1 MESKEMKVLG
11 QDVTVKNHV
20 TYSEKMDAA
29 EELVAMFT
37 VFDEERG
44 LCYISPYEEAA
55 KKYMKL
61 KTYAGL
67 DMSNYNG
74 IDGLCRLMD
83 DIDETSIEEFEKFV
97 DDDWRA
103 LRDLAYTLYYNVE
116 AVFEKEHSLEHRVK
130 TSFGFLLD
138 GKDLTQTLAEAR
150 EVNEQMIDHLG
161 AIAKTKTQPI
171 DMAQYAKKHK

>member
-1 MESKEMKVLG
+1 MEKQMVVLG
-11 QDVTVKNHV
+11 QEVSVKNHV
-20 TYSEKMDAA
+20 SYQEKMDAA
-29 EELVAMFT
+29 EEYVAMAA
-37 VFDEERG
+37 VFDEEHG
-44 LCYISPYEEAA
+44 VCCMSPYEDAV

-74 IDGLCRLMD
+74 VEGLCRLMD
-83 DIDETSIEEFEKFV
+83 DIDAMPIGEFEEFV
-97 DDDWRA
+97 DRDWTV
-103 LRDLAYTLYYNVE
+103 LNGLAYTIYYNVE
-116 AVFEKEHSLEHRVK
+116 CVFEKEHSLEHRVK

-161 AIAKTKTQPI
+161 AIAKVKTQPI

>member
-1 MESKEMKVLG
+1 MEKQMVVLG
-11 QDVTVKNHV
+11 QEVSVKNHV
-20 TYSEKMDAA
+20 GYQQKMDAA
-29 EELVAMFT
+29 EEYVAMSA
-37 VFDEERG
+37 VFDEEHG
-44 LCYISPYEEAA
+44 LCYMSPYEEAV

-61 KTYAGL
+61 KTYTGL

-83 DIDETSIEEFEKFV
+83 DIDEVPIDEFEELV
-97 DDDWRA
+97 DDDWVIIYN
-103 LRDLAYTLYYNVE
+103 LAYVIYCNVSD
-116 AVFEKEHSLEHRVK
+116 VFEKEHSLEHRVK

-171 DMAQYAKKHK
+171 DMAQYAKKRK

>member
-11 QDVTVKNHV
+11 QDVVVKNHV
-20 TYSEKMDAA
+20 SYQQKMDAA
-29 EELVAMFT
+29 EEYVAMSA
-37 VFDEERG
+37 VFDEEHG
-44 LCYISPYEEAA
+44 LCYMSPYEEAV

-61 KTYAGL
+61 KTYTGL

-74 IDGLCRLMD
+74 VDGLCKLMD
-83 DIDETSIEEFEKFV
+83 DIDETPIDEFEEFV
-97 DDDWRA
+97 DDDWTV
-103 LRDLAYTLYYNVE
+103 LRDLAYTIYYNVSG
-116 AVFEKEHSLEHRVK
+116 VFEKEHSLEHRVK

-161 AIAKTKTQPI
+161 AIAQVKTQPI
-171 DMAQYAKKHK
+171 DMAQYAKKKK

>member
-11 QDVTVKNHV
+11 QDVVVKNHV
-20 TYSEKMDAA
+20 SYQQKMDAA
-29 EELVAMFT
+29 EEYVAMSA
-37 VFDEERG
+37 VFDEEHG
-44 LCYISPYEEAA
+44 LCYMSPYEEAV
-55 KKYMKL
+55 KKYVKL

-74 IDGLCRLMD
+74 VDGLCRLMD
-83 DIDETSIEEFEKFV
+83 DIDETPIDEFEEFVE
-97 DDDWRA
+97 DDWWA
-103 LRDLAYTLYYNVE
+103 LRDLGYTIYNNVSG
-116 AVFEKEHSLEHRVK
+116 VFEKEHSLEHRVK

-161 AIAKTKTQPI
+161 AIAQVKTQPI
-171 DMAQYAKKHK
+171 DMAQYAKKKK